1 MESTRD
7 YSNEKNWIRIY
18 PIYIDKD
25 VKLSEGRKVSINN
38 SCEQPS
44 SSDIYQALTKILN
57 LPCKLEEEVKFIIYF
72 NFFIEKSSKRLA
84 KKRKSHCSNK
94 RC

>member
-44 SSDIYQALTKILN
+44 SSDIYQAITNILN
-57 LPCKLEEEVKFIIYF
+57 LPCKLEEEVKLYLIYI
-72 NFFIEKSSKRLA
+72 FIEKSS
-84 KKRKSHCSNK
+84 
-94 RC
+94 

>member
-25 VKLSEGRKVSINN
+25 VKLSEGRKVSINY

-44 SSDIYQALTKILN
+44 SSDIYQALTETLN

-84 KKRKSHCSNK
+84 KKRKSHCSN
-94 RC
+94 

>member
-25 VKLSEGRKVSINN
+25 VKLSEGRKVSINY

-44 SSDIYQALTKILN
+44 SSDIYQALTNVLN
-57 LPCKLEEEVKFIIYF
+57 LPCKLEEEVKIILI
-72 NFFIEKSSKRLA
+72 FFYRKVILKIG
-84 KKRKSHCSNK
+84 KKEEESLFK
-94 RC
+94 

>member
-25 VKLSEGRKVSINN
+25 VKLSEGRKVSINY

-44 SSDIYQALTKILN
+44 SSDIYQALTKNLN
-57 LPCKLEEEVKFIIYF
+57 LPCKLEEEVKFILI
-72 NFFIEKSSKRLA
+72 FFL
-84 KKRKSHCSNK
+84 
-94 RC
+94 

>member
-1 MESTRD
+1 MESARD

-38 SCEQPS
+38 SCENPLS
-44 SSDIYQALTKILN
+44 TEIFQALTKILN
-57 LPCKLEEEVKFIIYF
+57 LPCKLEEEVIFFFIY
-72 NFFIEKSSKRLA
+72 FFIEKSS
-84 KKRKSHCSNK
+84 
-94 RC
+94 

>member
-25 VKLSEGRKVSINN
+25 VKLSEGRKVSINY

-57 LPCKLEEEVKFIIYF
+57 LPCKLEEEVKFILI
-72 NFFIEKSSKRLA
+72 FFL
-84 KKRKSHCSNK
+84 
-94 RC
+94 

>member
-44 SSDIYQALTKILN
+44 SSDIYQAITKILN
-57 LPCKLEEEVKFIIYF
+57 LPCKLEEEVNLYLIYIF
-72 NFFIEKSSKRLA
+72 L
-84 KKRKSHCSNK
+84 
-94 RC
+94 

>member
-44 SSDIYQALTKILN
+44 SSDIYQAITKISN
-57 LPCKLEEEVKFIIYF
+57 LPCKLEEEVKIYYLF
-72 NFFIEKSSKRLA
+72 
-84 KKRKSHCSNK
+84 
-94 RC
+94 

>member
-1 MESTRD
+1 MESSRD

-44 SSDIYQALTKILN
+44 SSDIYQALTKTLN
-57 LPCKLEEEVKFIIYF
+57 LPCKLEEEKNLYLIYIF
-72 NFFIEKSSKRLA
+72 L
-84 KKRKSHCSNK
+84 
-94 RC
+94 

>member
-25 VKLSEGRKVSINN
+25 VKLSEGRKVSINY

-44 SSDIYQALTKILN
+44 SSDIHQALTNTLN
-57 LPCKLEEEVKFIIYF
+57 LPCKLEEEVKFILI
-72 NFFIEKSSKRLA
+72 FFL
-84 KKRKSHCSNK
+84 
-94 RC
+94 